1 MEACLLKL
9 ERHDYLIPD
18 FLWFKIKALQ
28 KNKHVLHSIRDLHKK
43 SKWHGM
49 WVLVNLRIL
58 WYFFWLCDAV
68 HNIYLP
74 SPLQD
79 MFANTFIVMSLQQIL
94 CQALER
100 LGYLWYESRTPRTR
114 EGLYQTSIEVRS
126 TPSPAVEPVFTIFG
140 KSLPCRC
147 EAMDNALIPA
157 LIFIDKRLGYKIGDV
172 NNYVKYLLLAN
183 NMS

>member
-1 MEACLLKL
+1 MSSLGKVGL
-9 ERHDYLIPD
+9 
-18 FLWFKIKALQ
+18 
-28 KNKHVLHSIRDLHKK
+28 S
-43 SKWHGM
+43 
-49 WVLVNLRIL
+49 LVRRGT
-58 WYFFWLCDAV
+58 
-68 HNIYLP
+68 
-74 SPLQD
+74 PL
-79 MFANTFIVMSLQQIL
+79 
-94 CQALER
+94 
-100 LGYLWYESRTPRTR
+100 TR
-114 EGLYQTSIEVRS
+114 EGMYQTSIEVRS

>member
-1 MEACLLKL
+1 M
-9 ERHDYLIPD
+9 
-18 FLWFKIKALQ
+18 
-28 KNKHVLHSIRDLHKK
+28 S
-43 SKWHGM
+43 
-49 WVLVNLRIL
+49 
-58 WYFFWLCDAV
+58 
-68 HNIYLP
+68 
-74 SPLQD
+74 
-79 MFANTFIVMSLQQIL
+79 ANTFTVMSLQQIL

-126 TPSPAVEPVFTIFG
+126 ISSPAEEPMFTIYD
-140 KSLPCRC
+140 KTLPCRC